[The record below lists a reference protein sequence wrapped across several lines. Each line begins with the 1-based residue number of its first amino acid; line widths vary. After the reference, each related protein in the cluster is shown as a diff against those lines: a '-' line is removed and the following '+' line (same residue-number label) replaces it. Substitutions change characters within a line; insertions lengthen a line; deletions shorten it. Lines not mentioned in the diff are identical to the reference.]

1 MSTDWLAQYKTTSY
15 ALFISGSFGLE
26 RTVENKALQTRFLKP
41 VTEQNVKSNSNTWRK
56 KMHESL
62 RNAQAKKI
70 WAATAWPSFNSMK
83 HLGVLPLPPGWDA
96 SLHRVI
102 KKKTAVGTLRSE
114 GSDNNQN
121 VQKAISLTSKTTT
134 LYVDNTFC
142 RHYTTITWKCL
153 ISHFM
158 EDINKWWQ
166 IFVHLLNLDIVLG
179 NSTLGEFTYIFWQS
193 SGRNNR
199 DQHWKKCEFTF

>member
-1 MSTDWLAQYKTTSY
+1 MKTMNSMPVFRVHVLPVIWFTLKRWNLILTSYISLIKSRALSDTVEWMSTDWLAQYKTTSY
-15 ALFISGSFGLE
+15 ALFIFGSFGLE
-26 RTVENKALQTRFLKP
+26 LTVENRALQTRFLKP

-102 KKKTAVGTLRSE
+102 KNPSSRDPKIRGEWQQPERPKRNRYNKQNNNFVRGFKTLFVLFFAITAQLPSE
-114 GSDNNQN
+114 N
-121 VQKAISLTSKTTT
+121 A
-134 LYVDNTFC
+134 
-142 RHYTTITWKCL
+142 
-153 ISHFM
+153 
-158 EDINKWWQ
+158 
-166 IFVHLLNLDIVLG
+166 
-179 NSTLGEFTYIFWQS
+179 
-193 SGRNNR
+193 
-199 DQHWKKCEFTF
+199 